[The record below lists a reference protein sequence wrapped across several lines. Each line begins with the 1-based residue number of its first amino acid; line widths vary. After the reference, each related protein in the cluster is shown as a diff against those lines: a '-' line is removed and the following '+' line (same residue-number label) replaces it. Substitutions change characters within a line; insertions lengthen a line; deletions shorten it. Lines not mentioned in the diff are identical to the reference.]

1 MAKARSKKDTEVKA
15 LVEKLG
21 RMHVAV
27 ATTTAGLKVK
37 DVNELRSLLRKSGVD
52 YVVAK
57 KTLVRRALEQASL
70 STIDFSSV
78 SESMALSFG
87 YDDEVAPAK
96 ALATFAKTHD
106 SIKFVGGIL
115 NGTFVDGAR
124 MKSLSAMPTRNEML
138 GRVVGTIAAPLSG
151 FVRVLSGNLTG
162 LVRVLDGYREKM
174 ASVT

>member
-1 MAKARSKKDTEVKA
+1 MAKARSKKDIEVKS

-57 KTLVRRALEQASL
+57 KTLVKRALEQASL
-70 STIDFSSV
+70 ATVDFSSV
-78 SESMALSFG
+78 TESMALSFG
-87 YDDEVAPAK
+87 YDDEVAPAR
-96 ALATFAKTHD
+96 ALAAFARTHD
-106 SIKFVGGIL
+106 SVKFVGGIM
-115 NGTFVDGAR
+115 NGSFVDGAR
-124 MKSLSAMPTRNEML
+124 MKALSTMPSRIELL

-151 FVRVLSGNLTG
+151 FVRVLSGNLSG
-162 LVRVLDGYREKM
+162 FVRVLDGYREKK
-174 ASVT
+174 ASAS